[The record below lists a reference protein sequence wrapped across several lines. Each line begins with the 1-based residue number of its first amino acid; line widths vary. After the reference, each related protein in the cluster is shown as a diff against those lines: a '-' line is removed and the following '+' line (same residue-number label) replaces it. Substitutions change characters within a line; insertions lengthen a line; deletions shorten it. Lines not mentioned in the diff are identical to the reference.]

1 MELGASERN
10 PVLNLKIYTHQDY
23 NTCIYGFTDFLST
36 SMLQTVEFAIDNTSI
51 SDCKKMLGDFMYAES
66 AISEIFKP
74 GNLFK
79 SPHGEVLADGTT
91 RQLRQ
96 LSTEEWAAYKWLM
109 KPVRKIS
116 Q

>member
-51 SDCKKMLGDFMYAES
+51 SECKKMLGDFMYAES
-66 AISEIFKP
+66 AISELFKP
-74 GNLFK
+74 STLFK
-79 SPHGEVLADGTT
+79 SPHGKVLADGTT